1 LVTGSCTVPSVN
13 VASVAGTTERRVP
26 NSPVETATQV
36 GAPVRSSVKKCST
49 VPIFSPSGP

>member
-1 LVTGSCTVPSVN
+1 LVTERRTLPSAN
-13 VASVAGTTERRVP
+13 VASDAGTTECRVP

-36 GAPVRSSVKKCST
+36 AAPVRSSVKKCST